1 MKLITEQLDVLNI
14 FRKLYIEEKGEKK
27 LKEKIISVEMSDK
40 CRNDIVEKIME
51 LNISNPV

>member
-14 FRKLYIEEKGEKK
+14 LRKLYIEEKGEKK
-27 LKEKIISVEMSDK
+27 LKEKIISVEMSDE
-40 CRNDIVEKIME
+40 CRNAIIEKIKE